1 MRFNI
6 ALLFL
11 LSLPSLLGAA
21 PTAETSVDSLAR
33 DYAGLSP
40 ATGSTS
46 TETSTAV
53 PLKDVS
59 PKSASPEP
67 VVLQK
72 KSSAQIAWAAYEKS
86 IGIPLRSWAAAEVAP
101 PKGGTVFY
109 PFSGPD
115 LVTVAQMFPEADRY
129 ILVAIQPAGPPVD
142 LASMNPAEL
151 SLFRKKFSEEWAKFG
166 ILGFFRTLDLN
177 ENTAS
182 STARLTSTPVMMA
195 FAASLGFQV
204 DAVTPLGMDNEKS
217 DYAPIPS
224 TQPKAWNSVRLELS
238 KQGRN
243 VLVDYICLDLS
254 DDYLKTHQNEATW
267 IKNCAKNPTLLK
279 AASHLLPK
287 PYFSVCRSALV
298 NGTPLLVQDET
309 GLEYKDL
316 KSIGTLK
323 LYGRFVEPHKLFD
336 STAQRDLAAAYA
348 ENHQFTPLPFSFS
361 YQKAADRRSLQVV
374 RRSPPQ

>member
-1 MRFNI
+1 MEGSR
-6 ALLFL
+6 AL
-11 LSLPSLLGAA
+11 A
-21 PTAETSVDSLAR
+21 
-33 DYAGLSP
+33 
-40 ATGSTS
+40 
-46 TETSTAV
+46 
-53 PLKDVS
+53 
-59 PKSASPEP
+59 
-67 VVLQK
+67 
-72 KSSAQIAWAAYEKS
+72 
-86 IGIPLRSWAAAEVAP
+86 
-101 PKGGTVFY
+101 
-109 PFSGPD
+109 
-115 LVTVAQMFPEADRY
+115 TVA
-129 ILVAIQPAGPPVD
+129 
-142 LASMNPAEL
+142 
-151 SLFRKKFSEEWAKFG
+151 
-166 ILGFFRTLDLN
+166 
-177 ENTAS
+177 
-182 STARLTSTPVMMA
+182 MMA